1 MKGGNIMAKGFELS
15 LMVGASVTGALDGL
29 AKVIKSMSQV
39 SESTKKLS
47 EVSKKLSTF
56 DEARGKLNNLNEEY
70 NKSSKALKKLKE
82 EYHKTGNGNK
92 EFAKQ
97 VSNAEKYVEKLN
109 NSKAKQILAFNKAK
123 TAIEQEGYNLLVITV
138 KVFLMGSG
146 DETEKEE
153 TTTIEE

>member
-1 MKGGNIMAKGFELS
+1 MAKGFELS
-15 LMVGASVTGALDGL
+15 LMVGASVAGALDGL
-29 AKVIKSMSQV
+29 AKVSKSMSQV
-39 SESTKKLS
+39 SEST
-47 EVSKKLSTF
+47 KKLSTF